1 VPGRQWP
8 DVRAC
13 QPNQGLGNSTF
24 RKESSPRVFSVRVLR
39 HQEKVRG
46 CLHETRQRYRGDA
59 RADRPTRKSV
69 SRLHR
74 RVGLEIRR
82 PTDDA
87 IRRPEFKQERIDR
100 KDIRIIVYTTDE
112 SKQSFFL

>member
-1 VPGRQWP
+1 MPGRQWP

-24 RKESSPRVFSVRVLR
+24 RKEISPRVFSIRVLR
-39 HQEKVRG
+39 HQAKVRG
-46 CLHETRQRYRGDA
+46 GLRETRQRYRGDA
-59 RADRPTRKSV
+59 RADRTTRKSV

-87 IRRPEFKQERIDR
+87 VRRPEFQQGRTDR
-100 KDIRIIVYTTDE
+100 KDFRIIVCPTDE